1 MPLSFIVWDP
11 DPDLFTWGG
20 VTPRWYGLLFASGF
34 LIGQQIMFYI
44 FRKEGKSE
52 KYVEM
57 LTIYMMLATIIGA
70 RLGHVFF
77 YEPGVYFADPIKILK
92 IWEGGLA
99 SHGAAVGIFVAMLL
113 YVNYDIR
120 LTFSR
125 LTFSWNFP
133 FVSWNFPIV
142 KIKVK
147 KEKKEGQSYLWILDR
162 MAIVVALTGCLIRFG
177 NFMNSEIEGI
187 PTRSDY
193 GVIFAWSAEKA
204 ILDSSPAIS
213 SVEATKNSN
222 EKPDLEGNPA
232 ISLHINFK
240 DENYPEQGIISLL
253 ENQVKGILTRYSYVT
268 HHIKEPTQDKL
279 NYQLQKTPRGY
290 EAEII
295 TYGIVRH
302 PAQLYES
309 VSSLLLFVLLF
320 YLWYRKKGELREGQL
335 FAIFLM
341 ILFGLRFFY
350 EFIKENQVT
359 FEDDLA
365 LNMGQLLSIPL
376 VIVGVL
382 LLIWINKNNELAR
395 GQGTGS

>member
-11 DPDLFTWGG
+11 NPDLFTWGG
-20 VTPRWYGLLFASGF
+20 LIVRWYGLLFASGF

-57 LTIYMMLATIIGA
+57 LTIYMMLGTIIGA
-70 RLGHVFF
+70 RLGHVVF
-77 YEPGVYFADPIKILK
+77 YEPGVYFANPIKILK

-99 SHGAAVGIFVAMLL
+99 SHGATVGILLALFL

-120 LTFSR
+120 LTFS
-125 LTFSWNFP
+125 WNFP
-133 FVSWNFPIV
+133 FVKF
-142 KIKVK
+142 KAK

-162 MAIVVALTGCLIRFG
+162 MVILVALTGCLIRFG

-193 GVIFAWSAEKA
+193 GVIFARAAEKA
-204 ILDSSPAIS
+204 ILDSNPAIS
-213 SVEATKNSN
+213 SVEATKNSS

-240 DENYPEQGIISLL
+240 NENYPEQGIISFL
-253 ENQVKGILTRYSYVT
+253 ETQVKGILTRYSNVT
-268 HHIKEPTQDKL
+268 HHIKEPTQDRL
-279 NYQLQKTPRGY
+279 NYRLQKTPRGY

-295 TYGIVRH
+295 THGIVRH

-309 VSSLLLFVLLF
+309 VSSLLLFVLVF
-320 YLWYRKKGELREGQL
+320 YLWYRKKEKLREGQL
-335 FAIFLM
+335 FAIFLI

-359 FEDDLA
+359 FENNLV

-376 VIVGVL
+376 IIIGVL
-382 LLIWINKNNELAR
+382 ILLRINKNKELEN
-395 GQGTGS
+395 GQGIGS